1 MDLQPLELTY
11 YIILTC
17 QTLVIR
23 TLKLGTLTLNIVL
36 TVLLTY
42 CMIGCFPD
50 SYLNKKLF
58 HQGYTIHLFVRQ
70 CLSNKFPFIK
80 ESKLN
85 LISIHGPHEIN
96 VGILR
101 LQIPESKFGIHGGNT
116 KPCHCL
122 CLVFLQKRQSSGL
135 CKAKRSFLDGIQKA
149 PKKSPILEDYS
160 AMAFISGRPQLS
172 LTSRSISG
180 NLSFLVKP
188 AAFFLLT
195 ALVLG
200 YYNFCIQIRKTQ
212 TYHLEYSVTFMQYFT
227 II

>member
-1 MDLQPLELTY
+1 MF
-11 YIILTC
+11 I
-17 QTLVIR
+17 
-23 TLKLGTLTLNIVL
+23 
-36 TVLLTY
+36 
-42 CMIGCFPD
+42 
-50 SYLNKKLF
+50 
-58 HQGYTIHLFVRQ
+58 HQIPIYKR
-70 CLSNKFPFIK
+70 IK
-80 ESKLN
+80 TKQH
-85 LISIHGPHEIN
+85 IYPWPGPREIN
-96 VGILR
+96 IGIYWC
-101 LQIPESKFGIHGGNT
+101 QIPESTFGIHGGNT

-188 AAFFLLT
+188 AASILLT

-200 YYNFCIQIRKTQ
+200 YYNFCIQIRKHKHSFYLWNIPSQ
-212 TYHLEYSVTFMQYFT
+212 NILSSIWQLFEW
-227 II
+227 IRK

>member
-23 TLKLGTLTLNIVL
+23 TLKLGILTLNIVL

-58 HQGYTIHLFVRQ
+58 HQGYTIHLFVSQ
-70 CLSNKFPFIK
+70 CLFIKFPFIK

-85 LISIHGPHEIN
+85 NISIHGLGLVKSTLEFID
-96 VGILR
+96 VRFLKAR
-101 LQIPESKFGIHGGNT
+101 LEFTVVTLNLVIVYA
-116 KPCHCL
+116 L
-122 CLVFLQKRQSSGL
+122 CFYKKRQSSGL

-188 AAFFLLT
+188 AACFLLT
-195 ALVLG
+195 VW
-200 YYNFCIQIRKTQ
+200 CQVI
-212 TYHLEYSVTFMQYFT
+212 T
-227 II
+227 IFVYK